1 MHFEFVFSVLAF
13 TCYGLINTTGE
24 REMDPGT
31 RKCEEEM
38 ISVLNKRP
46 CQCLWRYC
54 FLTMQRTALS
64 QSDSL
69 WSIEKRISMFSKEG
83 KQRPVYQ
90 KHVPVLN
97 LLLMVSDIFSIYS
110 VKSNIRIWISCQM
123 KIHYFTVYSI

>member
-13 TCYGLINTTGE
+13 TCYGLINTTVE
-24 REMDPGT
+24 REIDPGT

-38 ISVLNKRP
+38 ISALNKRP

-54 FLTMQRTALS
+54 ILTMQRTVLS

-110 VKSNIRIWISCQM
+110 VKPNIRIWISCQM